1 MPTSLTKRKQHKTNK
16 IKRKDRYRHQID
28 LGTPQVPL
36 SNKQHLQ
43 NHELLSDWEA
53 AS

>member
-1 MPTSLTKRKQHKTNK
+1 MPTISTNRKQHKIKK

-28 LGTPQVPL
+28 LGTPQLPL
-36 SNKQHLQ
+36 SKKQHPQ
-43 NHELLSDWEA
+43 NHELLSDWDA